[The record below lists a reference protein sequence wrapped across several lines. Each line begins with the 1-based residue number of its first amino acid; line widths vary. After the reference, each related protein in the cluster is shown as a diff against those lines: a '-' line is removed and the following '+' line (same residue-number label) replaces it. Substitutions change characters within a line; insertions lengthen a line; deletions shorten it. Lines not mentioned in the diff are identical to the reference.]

1 MSSDLIVLY
10 LLNMLFYASMLFMIS
25 SGLNL
30 IYGVMRI
37 LNIAHGAFYAFGA
50 YAGAWVVSFMLVDYY
65 PLLFLVFPLVGTL
78 AAVIVS
84 SMLEST
90 LINPVYRRRE
100 EYQLL
105 LTFGIL
111 LILEDSLK
119 AIWGSTPL
127 SAVEPFRVLGSIEI
141 TRITY
146 PVYNL
151 VIILAGFITA
161 LTLWIYITKTKTG
174 VVMRAVASDYEMA
187 LALGVNIRKV
197 YMQTFIIASAIAGFA
212 GAIIVP
218 TSAAVLGMS
227 IEILILAFV
236 VIVIGGLGSIKGA
249 FLGSLLVGL
258 TRVIG
263 VTYFPKIELVIL
275 YAVAA
280 IILIIRPR
288 GLFGK

>member
-1 MSSDLIVLY
+1 
-10 LLNMLFYASMLFMIS
+10 A
-25 SGLNL
+25 
-30 IYGVMRI
+30 
-37 LNIAHGAFYAFGA
+37 
-50 YAGAWVVSFMLVDYY
+50 
-65 PLLFLVFPLVGTL
+65 
-78 AAVIVS
+78 
-84 SMLEST
+84 
-90 LINPVYRRRE
+90 
-100 EYQLL
+100 
-105 LTFGIL
+105 
-111 LILEDSLK
+111 
-119 AIWGSTPL
+119 
-127 SAVEPFRVLGSIEI
+127 LGSIEI